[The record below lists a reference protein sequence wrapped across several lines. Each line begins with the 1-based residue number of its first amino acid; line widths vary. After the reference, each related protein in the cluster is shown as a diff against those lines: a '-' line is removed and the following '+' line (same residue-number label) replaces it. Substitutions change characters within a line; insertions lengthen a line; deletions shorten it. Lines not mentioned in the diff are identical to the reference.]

1 MCDAMEVEDL
11 EYERY
16 SVCIPDRFMG
26 HFVLSAKRDETVG
39 TLKRK
44 ILQLESWQERP
55 KSDFIMLLKVTEPI
69 S

>member
-1 MCDAMEVEDL
+1 MCDAMQVEDL

-16 SVCIPDRFMG
+16 SFCIPDRSMG